1 MERATGKKGVMK
13 RMNEQEKKEITE
25 MTEAA
30 KYLVLHDPQGFVIA
44 KSNMDI
50 LKARADLEKQ
60 GVEIAR

>member
-1 MERATGKKGVMK
+1 MMK
-13 RMNEQEKKEITE
+13 RMNEQEKKEIAE

-50 LKARADLEKQ
+50 LKARADLEAGSRNCK
-60 GVEIAR
+60 VKSLEL

>member
-1 MERATGKKGVMK
+1 
-13 RMNEQEKKEITE
+13 MNEQEKKEITE

-50 LKARADLEKQ
+50 LKARSDLEKQ
-60 GVEIAR
+60 KAR